1 MLEKKKNAGS
11 SSSSGDKFAGQRENQ
26 LRKTRGDG
34 SNRWN
39 RIKRKFFPKA
49 PLFRP
54 SFPPL
59 PTRDIF
65 ARLCALYPLIR
76 KRENA
81 RGSLAMV
88 VAPRC
93 HGYLHASNKRWLRGS
108 RLLLLGRVK
117 RGSLNSL
124 FLSPRLSSRLHS
136 FSPLSP
142 LSLLSLDNG
151 FEVCCPRCFDRGG
164 IPGRK
169 KGDNRCA
176 FFL

>member
-1 MLEKKKNAGS
+1 
-11 SSSSGDKFAGQRENQ
+11 
-26 LRKTRGDG
+26 
-34 SNRWN
+34 
-39 RIKRKFFPKA
+39 
-49 PLFRP
+49 
-54 SFPPL
+54 
-59 PTRDIF
+59 
-65 ARLCALYPLIR
+65 
-76 KRENA
+76 
-81 RGSLAMV
+81 MV

-176 FFL
+176 FFLWIIRDVTNNLIVWNYMGIGKISGNIVEINRCNDDLEWFKKLERKSIIISLSFLK